1 MEVLRARSLYDYIK
15 ILKEKN
21 LLDAY
26 FRGESRKYIN
36 IAASCYRDNFND
48 SDRSII
54 DDMIDEYFYE
64 VSAQLSDIEKSNFIS
79 YSQHHGLPTN
89 LIDIT
94 SSALV
99 ALYFSC
105 CDNFEYTG
113 YIHIFKKSNF
123 IKFSDEISGRKIQY
137 FYNDLI
143 EKNEI
148 RVLFYNKLLEFYK
161 YNRKGFIIS
170 LSNNLNMIKVLLKK
184 SKHNVYTS
192 EIIKSVDWFDK
203 GIKEGYIMD
212 RPNEL
217 NQKLLQVFLNDKNEE
232 LNMWRDIFIQLSKL
246 TNYSF
251 ELKVQKLEDYVMIYL
266 TTFIYLLIQKYSNN
280 IYEVPDFPMILYY
293 PNINFDRMTLQSGRF
308 IYQNI
313 LYSPFNIL
321 NRQEKRDYIQ
331 KIVPDISIEIENKIE
346 IVKDLDLLGINRKK
360 LFNDPDNIAKYVYKK
375 SEVRKSKFELLEDFY
390 IEEV

>member
-26 FRGESRKYIN
+26 FRGESRKYTN
-36 IAASCYRDNFND
+36 IAAACYRDNFND
-48 SDRSII
+48 SDKSII
-54 DDMIDEYFYE
+54 DEMIDEYFYE

-105 CDNFEYTG
+105 CDNFECTG

-192 EIIKSVDWFDK
+192 EIIKSVDWYDK

-217 NQKLLQVFLNDKNEE
+217 NQRLLQVFLNDKNEE
-232 LNMWRDIFIQLSKL
+232 MNMWRDIFFQLSKL

-313 LYSPFNIL
+313 LYSPLNIL
-321 NRQEKRDYIQ
+321 NKQEKRDYIQ
-331 KIVPDISIEIENKIE
+331 KIIPDISIEIENKKE

-375 SEVRKSKFELLEDFY
+375 SEVRKSKYELLEYFC

>member
-26 FRGESRKYIN
+26 FRGESRKYKN

-48 SDRSII
+48 SDKSII
-54 DDMIDEYFYE
+54 DEMIDEYFYE

-113 YIHIFKKSNF
+113 YIHIFKKNNF

-161 YNRKGFIIS
+161 YNREGFIIS

-184 SKHNVYTS
+184 S
-192 EIIKSVDWFDK
+192 
-203 GIKEGYIMD
+203 
-212 RPNEL
+212 
-217 NQKLLQVFLNDKNEE
+217 
-232 LNMWRDIFIQLSKL
+232 
-246 TNYSF
+246 
-251 ELKVQKLEDYVMIYL
+251 
-266 TTFIYLLIQKYSNN
+266 
-280 IYEVPDFPMILYY
+280 
-293 PNINFDRMTLQSGRF
+293 
-308 IYQNI
+308 
-313 LYSPFNIL
+313 
-321 NRQEKRDYIQ
+321 
-331 KIVPDISIEIENKIE
+331 
-346 IVKDLDLLGINRKK
+346 
-360 LFNDPDNIAKYVYKK
+360 
-375 SEVRKSKFELLEDFY
+375 
-390 IEEV
+390 

>member
-54 DDMIDEYFYE
+54 DEMIDEYFYE

-105 CDNFEYTG
+105 CDNFENTG
-113 YIHIFKKSNF
+113 YIHIFKKNNF

-148 RVLFYNKLLEFYK
+148 RVLFYNKLLGFYK
-161 YNRKGFIIS
+161 NNRKGFIIS

-184 SKHNVYTS
+184 SKGNAFTS
-192 EIIKSVDWFDK
+192 EIIKSIDWYDR

-217 NQKLLQVFLNDKNEE
+217 NQRLLQVFLKNKNEE
-232 LNMWRDIFIQLSKL
+232 LNMWRDIFF
-246 TNYSF
+246 N
-251 ELKVQKLEDYVMIYL
+251 
-266 TTFIYLLIQKYSNN
+266 
-280 IYEVPDFPMILYY
+280 
-293 PNINFDRMTLQSGRF
+293 
-308 IYQNI
+308 YQN
-313 LYSPFNIL
+313 
-321 NRQEKRDYIQ
+321 
-331 KIVPDISIEIENKIE
+331 
-346 IVKDLDLLGINRKK
+346 
-360 LFNDPDNIAKYVYKK
+360 
-375 SEVRKSKFELLEDFY
+375 
-390 IEEV
+390 